1 MKQQR
6 KRRVLFVIPTLQGGG
21 EERGAVHL
29 VNTLDRNR
37 FEPILAL
44 GDVSGPYLKDV
55 APDVLIH
62 HLGGERARSVVPQ
75 IVRAVW
81 KLRPH
86 TVFSLLGFNFAVTLA
101 RGFFPRGTRVV
112 IRQGNSTTAY
122 LDEVKL
128 ESPRRAAWYKYAFK
142 NLYRRA
148 DRVICQCDYMLHDLA
163 DNFALPRRKLKS
175 IYNSVDFPRIEE
187 LTRDDKSPYE
197 GPGPHIVTVGNM
209 MYAKGYD
216 LLLPAFR
223 QVRDANSTATLTFV
237 GHGDNRPKLEALT
250 RELKLEDAVTFA
262 GFQDNPFTWLKHA
275 DLFVSS
281 SRYEGFAF
289 VILEALGC
297 GTPVVATDCPS
308 GNREVIE
315 EGVNG
320 WLSKVDDIDSLAQT
334 LNFALENIAHLDRD
348 ATAARCRE
356 RFSIERIT
364 REYERQF

>member
-1 MKQQR
+1 MKKQR
-6 KRRVLFVIPTLQGGG
+6 KRRVLIVIPSLQGGG
-21 EERGAVHL
+21 EERGALHL
-29 VNTLDRNR
+29 VNTLDRAR

-55 APDVLIH
+55 RSDVVIH
-62 HLGGERARSVVPQ
+62 HLGGEHARSVVPQ
-75 IVRAVW
+75 IVSAVW
-81 KLRPH
+81 KHRPH

-101 RGFFPRGTRVV
+101 RGLFPSGTRVV
-112 IRQGNSTTAY
+112 IRQGNTTTAY

-128 ESPRRAAWYKYAFK
+128 SSPRRAAFYNQAFRK
-142 NLYRRA
+142 LYRRA

-163 DNFALPRRKLKS
+163 DNYALPRRKLKS
-175 IYNSVDFPRIEE
+175 IYNSVDFNHIEK
-187 LTRDDKSPYE
+187 LTQGDQSPYKTA
-197 GPGPHIVTVGNM
+197 GPNIVTVGNM
-209 MYAKGYD
+209 LYAKGYD

-223 QVRDANSTATLTFV
+223 QVRDANPTATLTFV
-237 GHGDNRPKLEALT
+237 GQGDNRPKLEALT
-250 RELKLEDAVTFA
+250 RELKLEDAVHFA

-308 GNREVIE
+308 GNREVID

-320 WLSKVDDIDSLAQT
+320 WLARVGDVDSLAQT
-334 LNFALENIAHLDRD
+334 LNRALTKIATLDR
-348 ATAARCRE
+348 AQIAARCRE
-356 RFSIERIT
+356 RFSHERIA